1 METAVSVA
9 SMRRRSASSAPA
21 RPSSRAP
28 RSCPLRRECSA
39 GGTARTP
46 AALTRTAQPPSSRRT
61 SSSPMTVCAVICST
75 ARTWAGMCA
84 RFPFSRDSVPIVGW
98 TTTALEPMSPAL
110 VPLSLTAQAIQP
122 GDLHMGSMRV
132 GFSDCSNHG
141 PHTEWVGL
149 RKKKILFC
157 IKYKLLNDRE
167 PNIQSTRGKTSFTVV
182 IKCCVK

>member
-1 METAVSVA
+1 MRRVETAVSVA

-28 RSCPLRRECSA
+28 PSCPLRRWCSA

-75 ARTWAGMCA
+75 ARTGAGMCA
-84 RFPFSRDSVPIVGW
+84 HFPFSRDSVPIVGW
-98 TTTALEPMSPAL
+98 TTTALDPMSPAL
-110 VPLSLTAQAIQP
+110 VPLPLTAQALQP

-141 PHTEWVGL
+141 PHVATEWVGL
-149 RKKKILFC
+149 R
-157 IKYKLLNDRE
+157 R
-167 PNIQSTRGKTSFTVV
+167 
-182 IKCCVK
+182 KCCFVLNANNLMIVSPTCNLPEGRRISLL